1 MQEGAFK
8 TYNIM
13 AVLKFNGIGITAMA
27 GAVPSH
33 VIENLKYTE
42 FFPEDQVKEVVD
54 KVGVLQRRFAD
65 AETCSSDLC
74 FAAAQKLFFDNNI
87 DRSEIDLL
95 IFISQTQDYRMPATA
110 CTLQHRLGLNNSCIA
125 FDVNLGCS
133 AFIYGMSIAY
143 SMMQTGTIRKAL
155 ILDGETRSK
164 VYGPRD
170 RRSAFIFGDGGIAAL
185 VECNERFGET
195 TLSLNTDGSRANL
208 IMIKAGGY
216 RHPSTPETLKER
228 VVDEYGNMR
237 SEEQGYMKGGDV
249 FNFVIREIPR
259 DIKRTIAEAG
269 KTVEDIDYFCFH
281 QANNFINAF
290 IAKKM
295 KLDVN
300 KIPHT
305 IEKFGN
311 TSSVSVP
318 LTIVSELKDKMKG
331 EKTLMMSAF
340 GVGMTWATGIVSFVD
355 TRISDIIEVANG
367 QPVDEYL
374 SRYYTPIEDVSEQS
388 EIHPDCN

>member
-1 MQEGAFK
+1 M
-8 TYNIM
+8 
-13 AVLKFNGIGITAMA
+13 KFQGIGISAMA

-33 VIENLKYTE
+33 IIENLKYTE
-42 FFPEDQVKEVVD
+42 FFPQEQVNEVVE
-54 KVGVLQRRFAD
+54 KVGVYERRFAD
-65 AETCSSDLC
+65 AQTCSSDLC
-74 FAAAQKLFFDNNI
+74 FAAAQKLFADNDIN
-87 DRSEIDLL
+87 RSEIDLL
-95 IFISQTQDYRMPATA
+95 VFISQTQDYRMPATA
-110 CTLQHRLGLNNSCIA
+110 CTLQHRLGLSNSCVA
-125 FDVNLGCS
+125 FDINLGCS
-133 AFIYGMSIAY
+133 AFIYGMSVVY
-143 SMMQTGTIRKAL
+143 SMMQSSGLRKAL

-170 RRSAFIFGDGGIAAL
+170 RRSAFIFGDGGVAAL
-185 VECNERFGET
+185 VERDEKFGET
-195 TLSLNTDGSRANL
+195 TLSLNSDGSRADL

-259 DIKRTIAEAG
+259 DLKKTLAESG
-269 KTVEDIDYFCFH
+269 KTVDELDYIVFH
-281 QANNFINAF
+281 QANNFINSY

-318 LTIVSELKDKMKG
+318 LTIVSELRGKLEG
-331 EKTLMMSAF
+331 SKTLMLSAF
-340 GVGMTWATGIVSFVD
+340 GVGMTWASAIASFVD
-355 TRISDIIEVANG
+355 TKISDIVEVAEG
-367 QPVDEYL
+367 QPVDESL
-374 SRYYTPIEDVSEQS
+374 RREYTPIERDSEES
-388 EIHPDCN
+388 ETKPQKDE